1 MSYTVKLPKGTQE
14 YVEYTVED
22 NSIIIIGANGSGK
35 SSIGIAIEKRAPLE
49 VHRIGAQKALIFE
62 KYIPQKSYEQASNL
76 LMFGNETPQRNNNSR
91 YPYDGSQHNYISSVA
106 NDFDYVLSALIGIKK

>member
-62 KYIPQKSYEQASNL
+62 KYIPQKSYEQAAICSCL
-76 LMFGNETPQRNNNSR
+76 GMKLHNEITTV
-91 YPYDGSQHNYISSVA
+91 DIHMTEA
-106 NDFDYVLSALIGIKK
+106 NIITYRL